1 LQVDRR
7 FHRELGLYA
16 GEIAFSRDMRL
27 MAFELEPGIIDLKEF
42 GSGKTVARF
51 EDPNGD
57 LSTWAAFTPDGTQ
70 LISAARYAEA
80 IHRWDF
86 RAIRTR
92 LKAMGLD
99 WDWPEFAPVARAN

>member
-1 LQVDRR
+1 
-7 FHRELGLYA
+7 
-16 GEIAFSRDMRL
+16 

-42 GSGKTVARF
+42 SSGKTVARF

-70 LISAARYAEA
+70 LISAARYADA

-86 RAIRTR
+86 RAIRVR
-92 LKAMGLD
+92 LKALGLD
-99 WDWPEFAPVARAN
+99 WDWPEFAPATAK